1 MKGRAKEHYSWF
13 DNGEKFLTHHLVQLC
28 NIITYVHTYD
38 KKGRL
43 EYYIPTKKTRPR
55 TKKLPEGEN
64 MQRARFGLTFHIFRG
79 IWCIVCNT
87 TLILQKPLFGKKPQK
102 HFYPTN
108 YLEQQLKN
116 SNISRSEIPHL
127 FF

>member
-1 MKGRAKEHYSWF
+1 MIRKGDSNTIYLQKNETS
-13 DNGEKFLTHHLVQLC
+13 D
-28 NIITYVHTYD
+28 
-38 KKGRL
+38 
-43 EYYIPTKKTRPR
+43 
-55 TKKLPEGEN
+55 KKLPEGEN

-116 SNISRSEIPHL
+116 SNISRSEIPRL
-127 FF
+127 FFFKMYEYIRIITE

>member
-43 EYYIPTKKTRPR
+43 EYYIPTKKTE
-55 TKKLPEGEN
+55 TSDKKI
-64 MQRARFGLTFHIFRG
+64 ARRR
-79 IWCIVCNT
+79 
-87 TLILQKPLFGKKPQK
+87 K
-102 HFYPTN
+102 HATCSVWFDF
-108 YLEQQLKN
+108 
-116 SNISRSEIPHL
+116 PHL
-127 FF
+127 SRDLVYCLQYYFNLTEASFW

>member
-1 MKGRAKEHYSWF
+1 M
-13 DNGEKFLTHHLVQLC
+13 
-28 NIITYVHTYD
+28 
-38 KKGRL
+38 
-43 EYYIPTKKTRPR
+43 
-55 TKKLPEGEN
+55 PEGEN

-116 SNISRSEIPHL
+116 SNILRSEIPHL
-127 FF
+127 FFKKCKVHTYHIRHVKKFRNITE

>member
-43 EYYIPTKKTRPR
+43 EYYIPTKKRDLGQ
-55 TKKLPEGEN
+55 KI
-64 MQRARFGLTFHIFRG
+64 ARRR
-79 IWCIVCNT
+79 
-87 TLILQKPLFGKKPQK
+87 K
-102 HFYPTN
+102 HATCSVWFDF
-108 YLEQQLKN
+108 
-116 SNISRSEIPHL
+116 PHL
-127 FF
+127 SRDLVYCLQYYFNLTEASFW

>member
-1 MKGRAKEHYSWF
+1 MLY
-13 DNGEKFLTHHLVQLC
+13 
-28 NIITYVHTYD
+28 TY
-38 KKGRL
+38 KKN
-43 EYYIPTKKTRPR
+43 ETSD
-55 TKKLPEGEN
+55 KKLPEGEN

-87 TLILQKPLFGKKPQK
+87 SLILQKPLFGKKPQK

-116 SNISRSEIPHL
+116 NRDQKSRIY
-127 FF
+127 FFKNVSYIHTT